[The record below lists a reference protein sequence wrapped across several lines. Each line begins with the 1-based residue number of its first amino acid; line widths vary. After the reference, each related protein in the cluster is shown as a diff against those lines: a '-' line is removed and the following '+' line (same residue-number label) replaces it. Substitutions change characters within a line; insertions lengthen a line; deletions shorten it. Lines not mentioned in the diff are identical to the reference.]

1 MEQVNDATF
10 ANKVLGDGIA
20 VIPAKGEV
28 YAPVDGTVVSIF
40 DTKHAIGIQSVNG
53 TELLIHIGIDTVNL
67 NGKYFNAH
75 VKTGDS
81 IKKGQLMISFE
92 KDKIE
97 KEGYDTVIP
106 LLFTDLP
113 EDKQLTKL
121 ALSKMTKESQVAI
134 IQKK

>member
-1 MEQVNDATF
+1 MD
-10 ANKVLGDGIA
+10 
-20 VIPAKGEV
+20 
-28 YAPVDGTVVSIF
+28 IF
-40 DTKHAIGIQSVNG
+40 SR

-92 KDKIE
+92 KDKIK

-106 LLFTDLP
+106 LLFTDLSQ
-113 EDKQLTKL
+113 DKQLTKL

>member
-1 MEQVNDATF
+1 
-10 ANKVLGDGIA
+10 
-20 VIPAKGEV
+20 
-28 YAPVDGTVVSIF
+28 
-40 DTKHAIGIQSVNG
+40 
-53 TELLIHIGIDTVNL
+53 
-67 NGKYFNAH
+67 
-75 VKTGDS
+75 
-81 IKKGQLMISFE
+81 MISFE